1 MSRREKRTQ
10 KKSMKRIVITVALLI
25 VAIIIIVIAN
35 KIKNSGN
42 ENKIGLVINNNVVTE
57 RVKNDLFIQNDVIYL
72 SESDVSNYFD
82 KYLYLDNENKQI
94 ITTSE
99 KKMAYIST
107 EKNEMTVN
115 GTKEEIYETV
125 VNKDGEFYL
134 PISEMNKVYDIELE
148 YNKTSNTVIIDSL
161 DRQKIKACA
170 SKNTSIKNKPKMFSS
185 TVAKV
190 EKGDWLVVA
199 EKQDNGWAKV
209 RTEEGQVGYIK
220 TKKLTNEITV
230 RNNMEEEK
238 QIEGKIN
245 LVWDYFSEY
254 GSAPDRSGTKIEG
267 VNVVSPAFFYID
279 ENGNFQENVGSEGK
293 KYIIW
298 AKENKYKI
306 WPMVSNAGSGMLEVT
321 SNIMNDFN
329 KRQKLIENIVNVC
342 VKYNLD
348 GINIDFENMKQE
360 DKDMYSQFI
369 IELTPRIKEIGLVT
383 SVDVTA
389 PDGAETW
396 SLCFDRHVIGDV
408 ADYIMFMAYDQ
419 YGVSSKK
426 AGTTAGYNWVETNI
440 NKFINTEEIDT
451 DKIIL
456 GIPLYT
462 RLWTIEDEDNAD
474 SSVVNMNKV
483 DEVVPKDAKRTWDNV
498 LKQNIVEYT
507 ENGEKKKMWIE
518 DLQSIQEKVS
528 LVTKYNLGGVAS
540 WEKDR
545 EIEDVWTIIKNELQ
559 K

>member
-10 KKSMKRIVITVALLI
+10 KKSMKRVLITLGLLI
-25 VAIIIIVIAN
+25 LAIIFLVVAN
-35 KIKNSGN
+35 NIKKS
-42 ENKIGLVINNNVVTE
+42 EDESKIGLVINNNDVTE
-57 RVKNDLFIQNDVIYL
+57 KVKKDVIIQKDVIYL

-107 EKNEMTVN
+107 EKKEMTVN
-115 GTKEEIYETV
+115 GTTEEIYETV
-125 VNKDGEFYL
+125 INKDGEYYL
-134 PISEMNKVYDIELE
+134 PISEMNKVYDIEIE
-148 YNKTSNTVIIDSL
+148 YNKTSNTVMIDSL
-161 DRQKIKACA
+161 DRKKVKACA
-170 SKNTSIKNKPKMFSS
+170 SKNTSIKSKPKAISG

-190 EKGDWLVVA
+190 KRGDWLIVA
-199 EKQDNGWAKV
+199 ENQDNGWSKV
-209 RTEEGQVGYIK
+209 RTQEGKVGYIK
-220 TKKLTNEITV
+220 TNKLTNEITV
-230 RNNMEEEK
+230 RNDMEEEK
-238 QIEGKIN
+238 QINGKVN

-254 GSAPDRSGTKIEG
+254 GSAPDRSGTKIDG

-279 ENGNFQENVGSEGK
+279 KNGKFQENVGNEGE
-293 KYIIW
+293 KYINW
-298 AKENKYKI
+298 AKENGYKI
-306 WPMVSNAGSGMLEVT
+306 WPMVSNAGSGMLKVT
-321 SNIMNDFN
+321 SSIMNDFN
-329 KRQKLIENIVNVC
+329 KRQKLIEDIVNVC
-342 VKYNLD
+342 IKYNLD
-348 GINIDFENMKQE
+348 GINIDFENMKKE
-360 DKDMYSQFI
+360 DKDLYSQFI
-369 IELTPRIKEIGLVT
+369 IELTPRIKEIGLVI

-408 ADYIMFMAYDQ
+408 VDYIIFMAYDQ

-426 AGTTAGYNWVETNI
+426 AGTTAGFNWVETNI

-451 DKIIL
+451 NKIIL

-462 RLWTIEDEDNAD
+462 RLWTIEDENNAD
-474 SSVVNMNKV
+474 SSVVNMNKI
-483 DEVVPKDAKRTWDNV
+483 DEVIPKDAKRTWNNA
-498 LKQNIVEYT
+498 LKQNVVEYT
-507 ENGEKKKMWIE
+507 QDGEKKKMWIE

-545 EIEDVWTIIKNELQ
+545 ETGDVWTIIKNELQ